1 MPPIMISI
9 INVGLGFFHR
19 QLTFVFGDLCLGL
32 RDSIV
37 VIAWIDSHQQIVA
50 GKKTAGDKIR
60 MKLDDFARYFRG
72 QIDFIARRDDA
83 LGMNIEP

>member
-50 GKKTAGDKIR
+50 GKKN
-60 MKLDDFARYFRG
+60 
-72 QIDFIARRDDA
+72 RR
-83 LGMNIEP
+83 